1 MDRTYELHLELHYAE
16 ELLTQAQIA
25 ANIATYLHL
34 PPEVLE
40 ARQQR
45 VAKVEEY
52 TCRVRHDCEVDALAG
67 VA

>member
-16 ELLTQAQIA
+16 ELLTQARIE

-34 PPEVLE
+34 PPDVLE

-45 VAKVEEY
+45 VAKVEAY
-52 TCRVRHDCEVDALAG
+52 TSRVRRECEVDALVG